1 VPKALS
7 TILLAWACSLP
18 AAVTEFN
25 FFAADDPNI
34 RYSGRWDVSNA
45 SAPTVGWQ
53 GSMVEARFTGTM
65 VLAEIDTG
73 QKAEHFRVVI
83 DGVPRQGMLVVTPGR
98 QRVELARDLSAGQP
112 HSVALMK
119 ETYHDGDTVFYG
131 FHTDSDRLLEPGPE
145 PELKIAFFGDSNME
159 GWSLYSEKDEGGVGT
174 YYSYPAVVSRMLGA
188 RMNLQAV
195 GGATLGGP
203 GTNTVHSFI
212 FSRER
217 GQPDPDYR
225 SGFQPDVIVVNAG
238 ANDISRYKGDDLK
251 QEVKRRYHQVVAD
264 LRQVYG
270 ETPHIVLFN
279 AYGWDDNEPAN
290 YSYEVVDE
298 IGGNLSV
305 LLFPWHWEQWHGCMV
320 EHAGQAR
327 VLAAHIAGLDPRFSI
342 KTEPEVFDGFGHD
355 FDLANGSFEH
365 IARDGFGA
373 FGWRYSEDGVERI
386 HDPDEAADGEY
397 FIRLESDESVHQ
409 ATDATGDLLP
419 GGTGASQRYR
429 VTAMIRSAG
438 LTATAQIGADF
449 EKQALYHRGGY
460 QSENFTV
467 GPEWAEYSGVF
478 QAPPGTWKTY
488 VTLKSVEGVVEFDR
502 IKMASE

>member
-1 VPKALS
+1 VPKAL
-7 TILLAWACSLP
+7 IICLLSWACSLS
-18 AAVTEFN
+18 AAGEGFN
-25 FFAADDPNI
+25 FFAADDSNI
-34 RYSGRWDVSNA
+34 QYSGRWNFDQPA
-45 SAPTVGWQ
+45 EPRVGWQ
-53 GSMVEARFTGTM
+53 GSTVRTRFTGTIL
-65 VLAEIDTG
+65 LADIDTG
-73 QKAEHFRVVI
+73 DKTEYFRVIV
-83 DGVPRQGMLVVTPGR
+83 DGQPRDHMLKLTPGR
-98 QRVELARDLSAGQP
+98 QTVELAGDLVAGQP
-112 HSVALMK
+112 HTVSLMK
-119 ETYHDGDTVFYG
+119 ETYHGGDTVFYG
-131 FHTDSDRLLEPGPE
+131 FHTDSGRLLEPE
-145 PELKIAFFGDSNME
+145 PAAELKIAFFGDSNME

-174 YYSYPAVVSRMLGA
+174 FYAYPAVVSRMLGA
-188 RMNLQAV
+188 EMHLQAV

-238 ANDISRYKGDDLK
+238 ANDISRYKGTDLK

-279 AYGWDDNEPAN
+279 AYAWDDHEPAN
-290 YSYEVVDE
+290 YSHEVVKE

-327 VLAAHIAGLDPRFSI
+327 LLAAHIASLDRRFPI
-342 KTEPEVFDGFGHD
+342 KADPEVFDGFGRN

-365 IARDGFGA
+365 IAADGFGA

-386 HDPDEAADGEY
+386 HDPAGAADGEY
-397 FIRLESDESVHQ
+397 FIRLETGEMVHQ
-409 ATDATGDLLP
+409 GTDATGDFLP
-419 GGTGASQRYR
+419 GGTSENQRYR
-429 VTAMIRSAG
+429 VTAMIRSTG
-438 LTATAQIGADF
+438 SPATAQIGADF
-449 EKQALYHRGGY
+449 EQQALYHRDDF
-460 QSENFTV
+460 QSENFEVT
-467 GPEWAEYSGVF
+467 PEWTEYSAVF

-488 VTLKSVEGVVEFDR
+488 VTLKSAAGVVEFDR
-502 IKMASE
+502 VRMASE